1 VILAGGSLRTT
12 PSLPPDAL
20 VVAADS
26 GYDHRTALG
35 LDVDVLVGDMDSI
48 SPEGLAHATRTGVAI
63 ERSEP
68 DKDAT
73 DLELAIDAAA
83 KRGATTLILV
93 GGEGGRLAQ
102 LLGNALVF
110 TRADLEGLDLTWH
123 TATGTV
129 RVATTGRAVE
139 LKERQGTTVSLIP
152 VGDAM
157 DVTTDG
163 LRWVLDGDDLPSG
176 TSRGISN
183 EVTRSPATVS
193 VGSGRVLV
201 IVEGEPS

>member
-1 VILAGGSLRTT
+1 VILAGGSLRTA
-12 PSLPPDAL
+12 PPLPPDAL

-26 GYDHRTALG
+26 GYDHRTTLG

-48 SPEGLAHATRTGVAI
+48 SPNGLDHATRTGVAI

-73 DLELAIDAAA
+73 DLELAIEAART
-83 KRGATTLILV
+83 RGATKFILV
-93 GGEGGRLAQ
+93 GGEGGRFAQ
-102 LLGNALVF
+102 LLGNALAL
-110 TRADLEGLDLTWH
+110 TRRDLDGLDLTWH
-123 TATGTV
+123 TPTGTV
-129 RVATTGRAVE
+129 RVATTERAVE
-139 LKERQGTTVSLIP
+139 LTEPPGTRVSLIP

-163 LRWVLDGDDLPSG
+163 LRWMLDGDDLPSG

-183 EVTRSPATVS
+183 EVTHSPATVS

-201 IVEGEPS
+201 IVEVDPS